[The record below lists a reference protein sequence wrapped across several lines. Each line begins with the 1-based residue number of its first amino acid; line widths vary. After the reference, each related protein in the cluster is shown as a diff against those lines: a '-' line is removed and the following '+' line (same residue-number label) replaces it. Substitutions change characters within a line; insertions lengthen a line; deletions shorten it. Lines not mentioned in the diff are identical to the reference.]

1 MLSADGAGRLPP
13 LAWPEAGTKKAGS
26 TLEENMSQRKSLSR
40 RSVLKGAAGTVAAGV
55 MGLPAISR
63 AQADVVKIGHLTPRT
78 GFLGTLG
85 EYAVQAADLAVE
97 EINAAGGVM
106 GRKIELLKEDS
117 VNPQTASTKAERMIE
132 RDQVACIVGEISSA
146 SALTIAQVA
155 QRTKNL
161 FVNTGANSDALR
173 GSNCNKYMFHVE
185 SQNSMY
191 VKTVGRALLAQDR
204 VKGRKWYSLT
214 ADYAFGHDLLR
225 VAKRFMETNGGE
237 FAADE
242 LVPTDAADFSAFLVK
257 IRNAKPD
264 LVVSNLAGV
273 QITNFLKQYSEFG
286 LDFPVAGFGFDT
298 AVAWGAGKGNFFGT
312 WPLVWHHLIDTPGSK
327 AFVAAFTKKYGKPPE
342 NQAWGDYIALHILAK
357 SMNDTKTIEAPK
369 LIEHWEKGAK
379 FDLLKTREGY
389 FRAYD
394 HQLMHEMYAVE
405 ALKASEIKNQWDIYK
420 PGPPTPGPN
429 EDLEVIA
436 ATKEENVCTMSA

>member
-1 MLSADGAGRLPP
+1 MSRLRM
-13 LAWPEAGTKKAGS
+13 
-26 TLEENMSQRKSLSR
+26 NR
-40 RSVLKGAAGTVAAGV
+40 RSLLKGAAGSALMAGIG
-55 MGLPAISR
+55 MPAISYG
-63 AQADVVKIGHLTPRT
+63 QADALKIGHLTPRT
-78 GFLGTLG
+78 GFLGPLG

-97 EINAAGGVM
+97 EINAKGGVL
-106 GRKIELLKEDS
+106 GRKIDLVKEDS
-117 VNPQTASTKAERMIE
+117 VNPQTASTKAERLIE
-132 RDQVACIVGEISSA
+132 RDKVLCIVGEISSA
-146 SALTIAQVA
+146 SCLAIAQVA

-161 FVNTGANSDALR
+161 YINTGGNSDALR

-191 VKTVGRALLAQDR
+191 VKTVGRALMAKNM
-204 VKGRKWYSLT
+204 VKGKKWYSLT
-214 ADYAFGHDLLR
+214 ADYAFGHDLLK
-225 VAKRFMETNGGE
+225 VAKRFMEANGGQ

-242 LVPTDAADFSAFLVK
+242 LVPTDFSDFSTILTK

-264 LVVSNLAGV
+264 MVVSNLAGV
-273 QITNFLKQYSEFG
+273 QITNFLKQYAEFG

-342 NQAWGDYIALHILAK
+342 NQAWGDYITMKILAQ
-357 SMNDTKTIEAPK
+357 SMTDAKTADPLKI
-369 LIEHWEKGAK
+369 IEHWEKEPK
-379 FDLLKTREGY
+379 FDLLKTRQGY
-389 FRAYD
+389 FRKYD

-420 PGPPTPGPN
+420 VAPPVPAAN
-429 EDLEVIA
+429 EPLDAIA
-436 ATKEENVCTMSA
+436 STKEENACNMAT

>member
-1 MLSADGAGRLPP
+1 
-13 LAWPEAGTKKAGS
+13 
-26 TLEENMSQRKSLSR
+26 
-40 RSVLKGAAGTVAAGV
+40 
-55 MGLPAISR
+55 
-63 AQADVVKIGHLTPRT
+63 
-78 GFLGTLG
+78 
-85 EYAVQAADLAVE
+85 
-97 EINAAGGVM
+97 
-106 GRKIELLKEDS
+106 
-117 VNPQTASTKAERMIE
+117 
-132 RDQVACIVGEISSA
+132 
-146 SALTIAQVA
+146 
-155 QRTKNL
+155 
-161 FVNTGANSDALR
+161 
-173 GSNCNKYMFHVE
+173 MFHVE

-191 VKTVGRALLAQDR
+191 VKTVGRSLLAQNL
-204 VKGRKWYSLT
+204 VKGKKWYSLT

-225 VAKRFMETNGGE
+225 VAKRFMEANGGQ

-286 LDFPVAGFGFDT
+286 LEFPVAGFGFDT
-298 AVAWGAGKGNFFGT
+298 AVAWGAGKGNFFGI

-342 NQAWGDYIALHILAK
+342 NQAWGDYIALKILAQ
-357 SMNDTKTIEAPK
+357 SMNDTKTADPLK
-369 LIEHWEKGAK
+369 MIEHWEKGAK

-405 ALKASEIKNQWDIYK
+405 ALKAKDLKNQWDIYK
-420 PGPPTPGPN
+420 PSAPVPGPN
-429 EDLEVIA
+429 ESLEVIA
-436 ATKEENVCTMSA
+436 ATQEENVCKMA